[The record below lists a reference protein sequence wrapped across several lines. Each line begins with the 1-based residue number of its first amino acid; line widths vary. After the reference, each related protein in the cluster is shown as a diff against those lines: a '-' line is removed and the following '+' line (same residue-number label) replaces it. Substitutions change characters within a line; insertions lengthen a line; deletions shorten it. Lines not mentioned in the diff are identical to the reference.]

1 MFITLRYHFTFQGVS
16 NAIQTSFCLV
26 FAGVFTF
33 MPLIAFVSIVINF
46 KKLSDMDQIAKT
58 GVLYELLDLANGR
71 IVLIKPAFYLI
82 RRLVLALSVVVFD
95 YFFLQVILFYIQV
108 IASLFIIGFIK
119 TEKIK
124 NNRESITNEL
134 MLLLT
139 MYACLCFSEWLSDPQ
154 IKFNISYFL
163 IAGLLLSIGT
173 ILSGILRQVG
183 FQVRKKYKLCYA
195 RRKLLKQRKVLKV
208 KLSATYK

>member
-1 MFITLRYHFTFQGVS
+1 M
-16 NAIQTSFCLV
+16 
-26 FAGVFTF
+26 
-33 MPLIAFVSIVINF
+33 
-46 KKLSDMDQIAKT
+46 
-58 GVLYELLDLANGR
+58 
-71 IVLIKPAFYLI
+71 
-82 RRLVLALSVVVFD
+82 
-95 YFFLQVILFYIQV
+95 
-108 IASLFIIGFIK
+108 IASIFIIGFIK

-154 IKFNISYFL
+154 IKFNISYYL
-163 IAGLLLSIGT
+163 IASLLLSIGT

-183 FQVRKKYKLCYA
+183 SQVRKKYEIFYA
-195 RRKLLKQRKVLKV
+195 RRKLIKQRKILKV